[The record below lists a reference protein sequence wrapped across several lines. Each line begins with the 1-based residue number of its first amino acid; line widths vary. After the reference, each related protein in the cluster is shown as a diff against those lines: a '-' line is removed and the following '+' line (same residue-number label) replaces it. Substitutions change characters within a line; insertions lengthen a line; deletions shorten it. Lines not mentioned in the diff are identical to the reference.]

1 MGEEQEDLVS
11 PQRSTS
17 LAQPDYEDEK
27 DDFEDEKNNNCDD
40 KEGEDYMKTKTKR

>member
-1 MGEEQEDLVS
+1 MGEEQEDPVS

-17 LAQPDYEDEK
+17 LAQP
-27 DDFEDEKNNNCDD
+27 DFEDEKNNNCDD